1 LIGRLSFFFGFVI
14 CFLPS
19 SKKSSNSSSRD
30 LSLLRMDF
38 EDMVEDLVWMDE
50 FLDVKSDRDDL
61 VLESDFITS
70 LTKLINY

>member
-1 LIGRLSFFFGFVI
+1 
-14 CFLPS
+14 
-19 SKKSSNSSSRD
+19 
-30 LSLLRMDF
+30 
-38 EDMVEDLVWMDE
+38 MVEDLVWMDE